1 MWPKLIFTKLYN
13 TQYAPAKPLVAWDG
27 DCGFCHYWVLRWKMI
42 IGDAVDFKPLMS
54 VYQNF
59 PDIDLK
65 YFRQAIRLIDTDG
78 RIYTG
83 PAAVFRAFRYGS
95 RYRWL
100 MPLYEN
106 LKIVEWTSDHIYSM
120 VSRNRNFMYKAT
132 VRLWGRNP
140 VRQKPYWVYYL
151 GGLVGLVLA
160 FLHLV

>member
-1 MWPKLIFTKLYN
+1 MGWRLR
-13 TQYAPAKPLVAWDG
+13 
-27 DCGFCHYWVLRWKMI
+27 FCHYWVLRWKMI
-42 IGDAVDFKPLMS
+42 TGDGVDYKPLMS

-65 YFRQAIRLIDTDG
+65 YFQQAIRLIDTDG

-83 PAAVFRAFRYGS
+83 PAAVFRAFRYGP

-106 LKIVEWTSDHIYSM
+106 LKLAEWISDHVYSM

-132 VRLWGRNP
+132 IRLWGRNP

-151 GGLVGLVLA
+151 GGLVFLVLA